1 MNEKKYV
8 KIRRNAR
15 RRRWRRN
22 RGKIIA
28 LAVILVLVLAGGG
41 ALWHFQ
47 GDRLL
52 SAFSGRG
59 AENREDSAQSEGGTE
74 ESGETEKEPVF
85 SLWKGHRPKR
95 FEPFRVSCT

>member
-59 AENREDSAQSEGGTE
+59 AENLEDSAQSEGGT
-74 ESGETEKEPVF
+74 
-85 SLWKGHRPKR
+85 
-95 FEPFRVSCT
+95 